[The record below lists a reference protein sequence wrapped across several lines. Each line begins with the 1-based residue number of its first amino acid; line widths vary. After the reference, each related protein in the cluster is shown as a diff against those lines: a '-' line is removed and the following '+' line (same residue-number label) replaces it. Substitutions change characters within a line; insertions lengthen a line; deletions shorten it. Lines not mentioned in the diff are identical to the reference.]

1 MLEIIGGL
9 IVLSIMV
16 LLSGI
21 KVVKDNS
28 RLVVYRFGKVVATKG
43 AGVHLILPILESA
56 ESIDTRMMM
65 LDTPLV
71 AAKTLDDRHVSI
83 SAVCMFQVG
92 DAKKAVTKIANVAE
106 ATGIQA
112 QTVLRSVVCQNDL
125 RTLETEQKN
134 VNKRLRMALEKQT
147 REWGINIKSME
158 IKDLKVEAAV
168 DPAQSIVAVTA
179 EQGEP

>member
-21 KVVKDNS
+21 KVVKDTN
-28 RLVVYRFGKVVATKG
+28 RLVIYRFGKVVATKG
-43 AGVHLILPILESA
+43 AGIHLIVPILESA
-56 ESIDTRMMM
+56 ETIDTRMMM
-65 LDTPLV
+65 LDTPTITV
-71 AAKTLDDRHVSI
+71 KTIDDKTVNV

-92 DAKKAVTKIANVAE
+92 DAKKAVTKVANVAE

-112 QTVLRSVVCQNDL
+112 QTVLRSVVAMNDL
-125 RTLETEQKN
+125 KTLETEQKN
-134 VNKRLRMALEKQT
+134 VNKRLRVALEKQT

-158 IKDLKVEAAV
+158 IKSLKLEEQAA
-168 DPAQSIVAVTA
+168 PAISAQYNNPDA
-179 EQGEP
+179 ES